1 MQISKRTLGKRDKL
15 LTKVQGEHASKV
27 MARTDAKK
35 MNVLISQRRVKTA
48 SKYKVGEIPHPFTT
62 REEYERSLQMPLG
75 EEWNASH
82 IVQKNTAPEI
92 KLRAG
97 RILEPVKLS
106 KKRSAPATALSEP
119 AIKKGKKAKK

>member
-1 MQISKRTLGKRDKL
+1 
-15 LTKVQGEHASKV
+15 
-27 MARTDAKK
+27 
-35 MNVLISQRRVKTA
+35 VKTA

-82 IVQKNTAPEI
+82 IVAKNTAPEI

-106 KKRSAPATALSEP
+106 KKRSSEASATAISGSS
-119 AIKKGKKAKK
+119 AAVSKGKKAKK